1 MFPSVRHFVQYA
13 PFVAITRGVGEGTA
27 VTNPTPYKRSVKWYR
42 GGGLYSRP
50 FKYLVQN
57 LWPTLMEQRRIPK
70 NRIPLNPLYP
80 RISSYP
86 VSLNRLTLHIR
97 LLLFVFVSILSPSD
111 LRKVIVPLLSFV
123 HFHVGELLKKSL
135 KIILFCFSCF
145 IFASYQCCFRRQT
158 IDTLFV
164 HQPWFFSPRFLAR

>member
-1 MFPSVRHFVQYA
+1 MTCTDGAKEV
-13 PFVAITRGVGEGTA
+13 
-27 VTNPTPYKRSVKWYR
+27 
-42 GGGLYSRP
+42 
-50 FKYLVQN
+50 
-57 LWPTLMEQRRIPK
+57 PK

-86 VSLNRLTLHIR
+86 VSRIAYPVSLNRLTFHMR